1 MKIFD
6 KFLDKFYNNN
16 REPTINIGKVNK
28 IFLFSIKLEI
38 EQTRKYFKFL
48 IVNPSNWCQ
57 LLQQL
62 FLSFLRFFLG
72 NTRFQN

>member
-28 IFLFSIKLEI
+28 FFLFSIKLEI
-38 EQTRKYFKFL
+38 
-48 IVNPSNWCQ
+48 
-57 LLQQL
+57 
-62 FLSFLRFFLG
+62 
-72 NTRFQN
+72 